1 MRGNKITAGLLSAV
15 MLCTAMAPTAVTAP
29 VSAAS
34 DPVVIYE
41 NDFEGGDC
49 SAFTG
54 RGGVEVIEASTAKA
68 YSGSKSMCVSGRTKN
83 WNGPQFSLSNVCEAG
98 VEYTV
103 SAAVCAEW
111 YNTINMSLEYTDA
124 GGERHYST
132 LGQVGGDG
140 WMTFEDVKVSFTS
153 DVTNVYVYFEGTDT
167 ANLYIDDF
175 VLKSAPVYDIQED
188 IASLKDVYADYFTIG
203 CATTAAEL
211 APTSAQNLIKKHYNS
226 ITPGNEMKPD
236 ALLDYNATIASG
248 SNVDPQVNLT
258 SARSILNFARDNNIP
273 VRGHVLVWHQQT
285 PDWFFRENY
294 EANGAWASE
303 EVMTQRLEN
312 YIKNVFAALAE
323 EYPDVNFY
331 AYDVVNECYLD
342 NGNLRDPGANNGSQ
356 QTSPWVQIYGDDE
369 YIELAFTYARK
380 YAPEGTK
387 LYYNDFNEYI
397 DGKTNAM
404 CELAKKLSAKG
415 VLDGLG
421 LQSHLDVGFPSAS
434 AYRKAMEK
442 FAATGV
448 DIQVTELDIT
458 TSDTSEAGLEK
469 QAQIY
474 SDIMDVCVDY
484 ADSISAVVF
493 WGITDD
499 TSWRGDRLPLL
510 FNGDYTAKP
519 SYYAIID
526 GIESAGTTTT
536 PTTTTTTETT
546 TTTTETTT
554 ETTTVEPALADIT
567 LNISY
572 GDFWV
577 SQDFMLTAEDEF
589 GFDLMFEATAEG
601 DAESIYSEPGCIFWT
616 CSNTENVVNISGLP
630 DAKYI
635 LTAES
640 ESSPSGYLS
649 DLKITFEIMD
659 GVVTELE
666 SFESNNVSN
675 DGNVINIEHYGAW
688 VTTTSSTTT
697 TNTTETTTETTT
709 TETTISD
716 TTTTPE
722 TTTTTDP
729 ISGTTTSTTT
739 ETTASS
745 GDIEIT
751 VVYGDINLDG
761 IVSMVDLVM
770 INKYNAKILILNVSQ
785 EANADCCS
793 DGTLDTSD
801 ARALL
806 QFLVL
811 TIKSLPFVPEA

>member
-1 MRGNKITAGLLSAV
+1 MKGNKLTAGFLSAV
-15 MLCTAMAPTAVTAP
+15 MLCTAMVPSAVSAP
-29 VSAAS
+29 VAAAS

-41 NDFEGGDC
+41 NDFESGDC

-54 RGGVEVIEASTAKA
+54 RGGVEVIEASSAKA
-68 YSGSKSMCVSGRTKN
+68 YSGSQSMCVSGREKN
-83 WNGPQFSLSNVCEAG
+83 WNGPQFSLSSVCEAG

-111 YNTINMSLEYTDA
+111 YNTINMSLEYTDSS
-124 GGERHYST
+124 GERHYST
-132 LGQVGGDG
+132 LGSQGGDG
-140 WMTFEDVKVSFTS
+140 WMVFEDVKVSFAS
-153 DVTNVYVYFEGTDT
+153 DVTNVYVYFECTDT
-167 ANLYIDDF
+167 ANLYVDDF

-188 IASLKDVYADYFTIG
+188 IESLKDVYADYFTIG

-211 APTSAQNLIKKHYNS
+211 APNSAQNLIKKHYNS

-236 ALLDYNATIASG
+236 ALLDYDATIASG
-248 SNVDPQVNLT
+248 SNVDPQVDLT

-294 EANGAWASE
+294 EAGGAWASE

-342 NGNLRDPGANNGSQ
+342 NGNLREPGANNGSQ
-356 QTSPWVQIYGDDE
+356 QTSPWMQIYGDDE

-404 CELAKKLSAKG
+404 CELATRLSAKG

-442 FAATGV
+442 FVATGV

-526 GIESAGTTTT
+526 GIESTGTTTT
-536 PTTTTTTETT
+536 ATTTTTTTTETT
-546 TTTTETTT
+546 TTTTE
-554 ETTTVEPALADIT
+554 
-567 LNISY
+567 
-572 GDFWV
+572 
-577 SQDFMLTAEDEF
+577 
-589 GFDLMFEATAEG
+589 
-601 DAESIYSEPGCIFWT
+601 
-616 CSNTENVVNISGLP
+616 
-630 DAKYI
+630 
-635 LTAES
+635 
-640 ESSPSGYLS
+640 
-649 DLKITFEIMD
+649 
-659 GVVTELE
+659 
-666 SFESNNVSN
+666 
-675 DGNVINIEHYGAW
+675 
-688 VTTTSSTTT
+688 SSTTT
-697 TNTTETTTETTT
+697 IIFDYATKVEYDDSPMEIGETRAVRFYHPETGTAANAQFMEVSDNITYEYEEGSDTVYITATASGDAKMYILAEGCAFGAYVNLEVLNGELTTTTTTDTTTATTTTTTETETTT
-709 TETTISD
+709 TETT
-716 TTTTPE
+716 TTN
-722 TTTTTDP
+722 
-729 ISGTTTSTTT
+729 SGP
-739 ETTASS
+739 APDVNV
-745 GDIEIT
+745 GD
-751 VVYGDINLDG
+751 VNLDG
-761 IVSMVDLVM
+761 IVSMIDLVM
-770 INKYNAKILILNVSQ
+770 LNKFNAKIISFNAEQ
-785 EANADCCS
+785 EANAECCS
-793 DGTLDTSD
+793 DGVLNGSD
-801 ARALL
+801 ATVLL
-806 QFLVL
+806 KFLVL
-811 TIKSLPFVPEA
+811 SIKVMPVVPEA

>member
-1 MRGNKITAGLLSAV
+1 MKGKKLTAGFMSAV
-15 MLCTAMAPTAVTAP
+15 MLCTAMAPSAVSAP
-29 VSAAS
+29 VAAAS

-68 YSGSKSMCVSGRTKN
+68 YSGSQSMCVSGRTKN
-83 WNGPQFSLSNVCEAG
+83 WNGPQFSLSDRCEAG

-111 YNTINMSLEYTDA
+111 YNTISMTLDYTDA
-124 GGERHYST
+124 SGERHYSP
-132 LGQVGGDG
+132 LGQVAGDG
-140 WMTFEDVKVSFTS
+140 WMTFEDVKVSFAS
-153 DVTNVYVYFEGTDT
+153 DVTNVYVYFEGNDT
-167 ANLYIDDF
+167 ANLYVDDF

-211 APTSAQNLIKKHYNS
+211 APNSAQNLIKKHYNS

-236 ALLDYNATIASG
+236 ALLDYNATIATG

-258 SARSILNFARDNNIP
+258 SSRSILNFARDNNIP

-294 EANGAWASE
+294 EAGGAWVTE

-312 YIKNVFAALAE
+312 YIKNVFAALEE
-323 EYPDVNFY
+323 EYSDVNFY

-342 NGNLRDPGANNGSQ
+342 SGSLREPGANSGSQ
-356 QTSPWVQIYGDDE
+356 QTSPWMQIYGDDE
-369 YIELAFTYARK
+369 YIELAFTFARQ

-404 CELAKKLSAKG
+404 CELATRLSAKG

-442 FAATGV
+442 FVATGV

-526 GIESAGTTTT
+526 GIESTGTTTT
-536 PTTTTTTETT
+536 VTTTTTTETTTTTAIFDYVTQVEYDDSPMEIGETRAVRFYHPETGTAANAQFMEVSDNITYEYEEGSDTVYITATASGDAKMYILAEDCAFGAYVNLEVLECVLTTTTTDTT

-554 ETTTVEPALADIT
+554 ETTTTIK
-567 LNISY
+567 
-572 GDFWV
+572 GD
-577 SQDFMLTAEDEF
+577 
-589 GFDLMFEATAEG
+589 
-601 DAESIYSEPGCIFWT
+601 
-616 CSNTENVVNISGLP
+616 
-630 DAKYI
+630 
-635 LTAES
+635 
-640 ESSPSGYLS
+640 
-649 DLKITFEIMD
+649 
-659 GVVTELE
+659 
-666 SFESNNVSN
+666 
-675 DGNVINIEHYGAW
+675 
-688 VTTTSSTTT
+688 
-697 TNTTETTTETTT
+697 
-709 TETTISD
+709 
-716 TTTTPE
+716 PE
-722 TTTTTDP
+722 
-729 ISGTTTSTTT
+729 
-739 ETTASS
+739 
-745 GDIEIT
+745 
-751 VVYGDINLDG
+751 VFCGDINLDG
-761 IVSMVDLVM
+761 QITLLDVVYL
-770 INKYNAKILILNVSQ
+770 NKGIAGSVILSAEQN
-785 EANADCCS
+785 ANADTCA
-793 DGTLDTSD
+793 DGVINASD
-801 ARALL
+801 AGALL
-806 QFLVL
+806 KYVVEAIEVL
-811 TIKSLPFVPEA
+811 PVNP

>member
-1 MRGNKITAGLLSAV
+1 MNGKKLTAGFMSAAV
-15 MLCTAMAPTAVTAP
+15 LCTAIAPYAVSAP

-41 NDFEGGDC
+41 NDFEDGDC

-68 YSGSKSMCVSGRTKN
+68 VSGSQSMCVSGRTKN
-83 WNGPQFSLSNVCEAG
+83 WNGPQFSLSERCEAG

-103 SAAVCAEW
+103 SASVCAEW
-111 YNTINMSLEYTDA
+111 YNTINMSLDYTDA
-124 GGERHYST
+124 SGERHYST
-132 LGQVGGDG
+132 LGQVAGDG
-140 WMTFEDVKVSFTS
+140 WMTFEDVKVSFAS
-153 DVTNVYVYFEGTDT
+153 DVTNVYVYFECNDT
-167 ANLYIDDF
+167 ANLYVDDF

-211 APTSAQNLIKKHYNS
+211 APNSAQNLIKKHYNS

-236 ALLDYNATIASG
+236 ALLDHNATLATG
-248 SNVDPQVNLT
+248 SNTDPQVNLT

-285 PDWFFRENY
+285 PDWFFRENF
-294 EANGAWASE
+294 ETGGAWVTE

-342 NGNLRDPGANNGSQ
+342 SGSLREPGANNGSQ
-356 QTSPWVQIYGDDE
+356 QTSPWMQIYGDDE

-404 CELAKKLSAKG
+404 CELATKLSAKG

-458 TSDTSEAGLEK
+458 TSDKSEAGLEK

-519 SYYAIID
+519 SYYSIID
-526 GIESAGTTTT
+526 GIESTGTTTT
-536 PTTTTTTETT
+536 VTTTTTTETT
-546 TTTTETTT
+546 TTVTETTT
-554 ETTTVEPALADIT
+554 TETETTTTIID
-567 LNISY
+567 
-572 GDFWV
+572 
-577 SQDFMLTAEDEF
+577 
-589 GFDLMFEATAEG
+589 
-601 DAESIYSEPGCIFWT
+601 
-616 CSNTENVVNISGLP
+616 
-630 DAKYI
+630 
-635 LTAES
+635 
-640 ESSPSGYLS
+640 
-649 DLKITFEIMD
+649 
-659 GVVTELE
+659 
-666 SFESNNVSN
+666 
-675 DGNVINIEHYGAW
+675 
-688 VTTTSSTTT
+688 TTT
-697 TNTTETTTETTT
+697 TTTETSTDTTATETSTTETSTTTTETTT
-709 TETTISD
+709 TIKGD
-716 TTTTPE
+716 PE
-722 TTTTTDP
+722 
-729 ISGTTTSTTT
+729 
-739 ETTASS
+739 
-745 GDIEIT
+745 
-751 VVYGDINLDG
+751 VLYGDVNLDG
-761 IVSMVDLVM
+761 QITLLDVVYL
-770 INKYNAKILILNVSQ
+770 NKGIAGSVTLSAEQN
-785 EANADCCS
+785 ANADTCA
-793 DGTLDTSD
+793 DGVINASD
-801 ARALL
+801 AGALL
-806 QFLVL
+806 KYVIES
-811 TIKSLPFVPEA
+811 IKSLPVNP